1 MRELPQVE
9 DKPPGG
15 RADAIRNRR
24 QLLSAAAEF
33 VTQVGSEKVTMD
45 GLASYSGL
53 GKGTVF
59 RHFGSRAGIF
69 RALLDEEERELQSA
83 EISDEPPLGPGA
95 QPQDRLVA
103 YGHTRVRFLFDNH
116 AIA

>member
-1 MRELPQVE
+1 
-9 DKPPGG
+9 
-15 RADAIRNRR
+15 
-24 QLLSAAAEF
+24 
-33 VTQVGSEKVTMD
+33 MD

-69 RALLDEEERELQSA
+69 RALLDEEERELQS
-83 EISDEPPLGPGA
+83 EVISGEPPLGPGA

-103 YGHTRVRFLFDNH
+103 CDALSHISVLLRARWPDLLPMP
-116 AIA
+116 